1 LEVKSKLLADSSV
14 WINHLHKADAELNR
28 ALEAKEIYV
37 HQAIIGEL
45 ACGTLT
51 CRAEVLTRLMVL
63 PELPNPTFSELLA
76 LVERRKLWGRGLSWV
91 DAQLLGAVLLGG
103 AKLWTHDRPLH
114 SVATE
119 LGVAYK
125 KCY

>member
-1 LEVKSKLLADSSV
+1 MKSKLLADSSV
-14 WINHLHKADAELNR
+14 WIDHLHKADDELSR
-28 ALEAKEIYV
+28 ALQAKEIYV

-51 CRAEVLTRLMVL
+51 RRAEVLARLIVL
-63 PELPNPTFSELLA
+63 PELPNPTFGELLA
-76 LVERRKLWGRGLSWV
+76 LVDRRKLWGRGLSWV
-91 DAQLLGAVLLGG
+91 DVQLLGAVLLAG

-119 LGVAYK
+119 LGAAYQ